1 MTKLKEE
8 LEAESMNEL
17 EWQVR
22 ITRSSRTRKQKIA
35 NAENHNITMKH
46 TQRKNSRTS
55 SHEDKVE
62 MEDITSSKY
71 KVVNYV
77 DKKTW
82 SGTQF
87 SSR

>member
-1 MTKLKEE
+1 MTKLQEE
-8 LEAESMNEL
+8 LEAESMSEL
-17 EWQVR
+17 EWHCQSQMNDDSIARRVSQVR
-22 ITRSSRTRKQKIA
+22 V
-35 NAENHNITMKH
+35 TMEH
-46 TQRKNSRTS
+46 THRKNSTTS

-62 MEDITSSKY
+62 MEDIKSKY

-82 SGTQF
+82 SGTQI

>member
-1 MTKLKEE
+1 MAVPEPDERGSDCETR
-8 LEAESMNEL
+8 ES
-17 EWQVR
+17 
-22 ITRSSRTRKQKIA
+22 SPSHD
-35 NAENHNITMKH
+35 ENTH
-46 TQRKNSRTS
+46 RKNSRTS

-62 MEDITSSKY
+62 EDITSKY

-82 SGTQF
+82 SGTQI

>member
-1 MTKLKEE
+1 MAVPEPDERGSDCETR
-8 LEAESMNEL
+8 ESSSSHDE
-17 EWQVR
+17 
-22 ITRSSRTRKQKIA
+22 IT
-35 NAENHNITMKH
+35 H
-46 TQRKNSRTS
+46 RKNSRTS

-62 MEDITSSKY
+62 MEDITSKY

-82 SGTQF
+82 SGTQI

>member
-1 MTKLKEE
+1 MPEPDERGFDCETR
-8 LEAESMNEL
+8 ES
-17 EWQVR
+17 
-22 ITRSSRTRKQKIA
+22 SSSHDVQNT
-35 NAENHNITMKH
+35 H
-46 TQRKNSRTS
+46 RKNSTTS

-62 MEDITSSKY
+62 MEDIKSKY

-82 SGTQF
+82 SGTQI